1 MKTLLWA
8 ERQKLR
14 KSKIVRVAVFAVV
27 LVALI
32 VYAEGQLMFYGRRY
46 IDGAGWYMTAVQSLA
61 TFFVL
66 PAVTALM
73 GSYMICREE
82 QEDVLKSL
90 KLIPLSEIEMT
101 AAKLIWALICSVSV
115 YLVLFLITLAV
126 EAVIHAEELTAGMV
140 TGYLVMYLL
149 NGVGVFLAVSWI
161 IAMVAL
167 IKKGYWLA
175 LVFAEIY
182 SFAGL
187 LLGSFGILRT
197 LYPILAVFQV
207 SGYYEADM
215 LHRVMSF
222 VVLLICG
229 GFSAVIL
236 RRLGNDGI
244 PHSDH

>member
-1 MKTLLWA
+1 MKILLWA

-14 KSKIVRVAVFAVV
+14 KSKIIRVAAFAVV
-27 LVALI
+27 LVAVI
-32 VYAEGQLMFYGRRY
+32 VYAEGQLVFYGRRY

-66 PAVTALM
+66 PAVTSLM

-90 KLIPLSEIEMT
+90 KLIPVSEIKMT
-101 AAKLIWALICSVSV
+101 AAKLIWTLVCSVSV
-115 YLVLFLITLAV
+115 YLILFMITLAV
-126 EAVIHAEELTAGMV
+126 EAVIHAEVLKAGMV
-140 TGYLVMYLL
+140 IGYLVMYLL

-161 IAMVAL
+161 ISMVAL
-167 IKKGYWLA
+167 IKKGYWIA

-187 LLGSFGILRT
+187 LLSSFGSLRT
-197 LYPILAVFQV
+197 LYPMLAVFQV

-215 LHRVMSF
+215 MHRAASF
-222 VVLLICG
+222 AILLICG
-229 GFSAVIL
+229 GLSAVIL

-244 PHSDH
+244 PHSDY

>member
-14 KSKIVRVAVFAVV
+14 KSKIVRVATFAVV
-27 LVALI
+27 LVAVI
-32 VYAEGQLMFYGRRY
+32 VYAEGQMVFYGRRY
-46 IDGAGWYMTAVQSLA
+46 IDSAGWYMTAVQSLA

-90 KLIPLSEIEMT
+90 KLIPVSEIKMT
-101 AAKLIWALICSVSV
+101 AAKLIWTLICSVSV
-115 YLVLFLITLAV
+115 YLILFLITLAV
-126 EAVIHAEELTAGMV
+126 EAVIHAEELTAGMAA
-140 TGYLVMYLL
+140 GYLLMYLL
-149 NGVGVFLAVSWI
+149 NGVGVFMAVSWI
-161 IAMVAL
+161 IAIVAL

-187 LLGSFGILRT
+187 LLGSFGILQT
-197 LYPILAVFQV
+197 FYPILAVFQV

-215 LHRVMSF
+215 PHRAVSF

-229 GFSAVIL
+229 GLSAVIL
-236 RRLGNDGI
+236 RRLGNEGI

>member
-8 ERQKLR
+8 EQKKLR
-14 KSKIVRVAVFAVV
+14 KSKMVRVAAFAVA
-27 LVALI
+27 LVAVI
-32 VYAEGQLMFYGRRY
+32 VYAEGQLVFYGRRY
-46 IDGAGWYMTAVQSLA
+46 IDNAGWYMTAVQSLA

-90 KLIPLSEIEMT
+90 KLIPVSESKMT
-101 AAKLIWALICSVSV
+101 AAKLIWTLICSVSV
-115 YLVLFLITLAV
+115 YLVLFLITFLV
-126 EAVIHAEELTAGMV
+126 EAAIHAEELTARMV
-140 TGYLVMYLL
+140 VRYLVMYLL

-167 IKKGYWLA
+167 MKKGYWIA
-175 LVFAEIY
+175 LVFAEVY

-187 LLGSFGILRT
+187 LVGSFGILRT

-215 LHRVMSF
+215 PHRVVSF
-222 VVLLICG
+222 VILLICG
-229 GFSAVIL
+229 GLAAVIL
-236 RRLGNDGI
+236 RRLGRDGI
-244 PHSDH
+244 SHSDH